1 MSKKD
6 ALSSDLLRGRNLKK
20 QVVITDEEAGKVVE
34 KVVATPAEPVTPVE
48 PSKSV
53 EQPSQPDKEQD
64 LVRTTMDLPRY
75 IHTAI
80 KIKSAQDQLSL
91 KDYIVKLVK
100 NDLNLE

>member
-1 MSKKD
+1 MKKPL
-6 ALSSDLLRGRNLKK
+6 AT
-20 QVVITDEEAGKVVE
+20 TDEEASKVVE
-34 KVVATPAEPVTPVE
+34 KVVPSVQEPAQKPAQKPEPPKKAEVEKKSQSEPVTDRE
-48 PSKSV
+48 N
-53 EQPSQPDKEQD
+53 D

-100 NDLNLE
+100 EDLNLK

>member
-6 ALSSDLLRGRNLKK
+6 ALSSDLLRGRSLKK

-34 KVVATPAEPVTPVE
+34 KVVASPAELTTPVE

>member
-1 MSKKD
+1 MSNKKSD
-6 ALSSDLLRGRNLKK
+6 ISTDLLRGRSMKK
-20 QVVITDEEAGKVVE
+20 QVTTTDEEAGQVVE
-34 KVVATPAEPVTPVE
+34 KVVSTPAPEPVKPPKQEE
-48 PSKSV
+48 PADQ
-53 EQPSQPDKEQD
+53 ENE

-100 NDLNLE
+100 EDLNLK